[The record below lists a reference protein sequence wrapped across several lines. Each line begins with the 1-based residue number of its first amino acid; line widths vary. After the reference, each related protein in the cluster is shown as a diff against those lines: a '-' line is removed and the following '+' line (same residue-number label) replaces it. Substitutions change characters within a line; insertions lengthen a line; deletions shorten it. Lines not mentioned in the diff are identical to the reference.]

1 MNNFDVNIQFTYE
14 TKTQCKLLFLD
25 VLFHRKGSK
34 VMTIVSRIS
43 TNDGMYLT
51 QPIMACV

>member
-34 VMTIVSRIS
+34 VTTIV
-43 TNDGMYLT
+43 
-51 QPIMACV
+51 